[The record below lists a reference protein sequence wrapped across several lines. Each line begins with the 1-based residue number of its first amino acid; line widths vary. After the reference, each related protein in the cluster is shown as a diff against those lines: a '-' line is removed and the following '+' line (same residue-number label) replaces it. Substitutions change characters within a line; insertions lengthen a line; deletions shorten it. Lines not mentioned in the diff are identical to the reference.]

1 MTDEGLLEWVPAKGA
16 DTELND
22 GELLGGIF
30 DFEVANV
37 ESIKLEGVAPRRAG
51 DAGHF
56 EVDGNEIGGLDVV
69 AERAERRVE
78 V

>member
-1 MTDEGLLEWVPAKGA
+1 MGDEGLLEWVPAKGA

-22 GELLGGIF
+22 SELLSRIF

-37 ESIKLEGVAPRRAG
+37 ESVKFEGVAPWRAG
-51 DAGHF
+51 DACHF

-69 AERAERRVE
+69 TERAERRVE